1 VHRAILMDEPKK
13 IIQLYIMQN
22 QSDGIVLS
30 KNFRKVRKYHR
41 YEEHSCGKK
50 PAKFI
55 CVFIHKNISDNNSE
69 NLKLKKTKT

>member
-1 VHRAILMDEPKK
+1 
-13 IIQLYIMQN
+13 MQN

-69 NLKLKKTKT
+69 NLKLKKTKI

>member
-1 VHRAILMDEPKK
+1 MDEPKK

-22 QSDGIVLS
+22 QSDEIVLS

-55 CVFIHKNISDNNSE
+55 CVFIHKDISDNNSE